1 MRHLFGRTAAT
12 FALLA
17 CTALAVA
24 PAEAQTKRDLVING
38 PYYAQLVQMKDLV
51 ADVLP
56 PPAYIIETYL
66 TVLQI
71 IDALDQGGPAADV
84 TKLVE
89 YGRLLKKGSPGVF
102 PGYDERI
109 AAWKVELSEATPED
123 AALKKAMVVDSAEP
137 ALKFYA
143 LLESD
148 FYPAALAGDT
158 AAAKQLARGALKSAY
173 AAHRA
178 GVDTVVSLSRG
189 VNAKIEAEVAA
200 KLGSAAAVDDV
211 LIGSPLYA
219 KAIQMKDLVAD
230 VLPPPA
236 YIIESYLTV
245 LELIDLAESGASP
258 AAISAA
264 VELGRQLA
272 RGDSSKGE
280 LSGYLERQ
288 SFWLKDLSTATAAQ
302 AELKKLMVED
312 AAAPALAFFD
322 TRDTTFTPRILAGD
336 VAGAKAVA
344 RTQLVAQYAA
354 HRKVIDAVVAGA
366 NARYAEVDAQV
377 RALLTSAR

>member
-1 MRHLFGRTAAT
+1 MHNSLARTSAMFAFLTVCMLGDAT
-12 FALLA
+12 ASA
-17 CTALAVA
+17 QAV
-24 PAEAQTKRDLVING
+24 KRDLAING
-38 PYYAQLVQMKDLV
+38 PYYAQIVQMKDLV

-71 IDALDQGGPAADV
+71 VDALDQGSTSASVSAFVD
-84 TKLVE
+84 
-89 YGRLLKKGSPGVF
+89 YGKLLKNGSPGVF
-102 PGYDERI
+102 PGYFERI
-109 AAWKVELSEATPED
+109 DVWKAELSEATPED

-137 ALKFYA
+137 AARFFA
-143 LLESD
+143 LLESE

-158 AAAKQLARGALKSAY
+158 ATAKRLARGPLKSAY

-178 GVDTVVSLSRG
+178 GVDTVVRLSRD
-189 VNAKIEAEVAA
+189 VNARIEAEVAA
-200 KLGSAAAVDDV
+200 KLAASAASDDV
-211 LIGSPLYA
+211 LIGGPLYA
-219 KAIQMKDLVAD
+219 KVIQMKDLVAD

-245 LELIDLAESGASP
+245 LELIDLTESKADP
-258 AAISAA
+258 AVIAAA

-280 LSGYLERQ
+280 LAGYAERQ
-288 SFWLKDLSTATAAQ
+288 AFWVKDLSTATPAQ
-302 AELKKLMVED
+302 ASLKKLMVED

-322 TRDTTFTPRILAGD
+322 TRDAVFTPRVLAGD

-344 RTQLVAQYAA
+344 RTQLLAQYAA
-354 HRKVIDAVVAGA
+354 HRKAIDAVVAAA
-366 NARYAEVDAQV
+366 NARYAAVDAEV
-377 RALLTSAR
+377 KALLR